1 MNDVRSALAS
11 VFTHR
16 DVNSSVRIARDVN
29 SSVRIARDDL
39 FDCGAHHI
47 TTMKGQLEV

>member
-16 DVNSSVRIARDVN
+16 DVNSSVRIARD
-29 SSVRIARDDL
+29 DL

-47 TTMKGQLEV
+47 TKMKGQLEV